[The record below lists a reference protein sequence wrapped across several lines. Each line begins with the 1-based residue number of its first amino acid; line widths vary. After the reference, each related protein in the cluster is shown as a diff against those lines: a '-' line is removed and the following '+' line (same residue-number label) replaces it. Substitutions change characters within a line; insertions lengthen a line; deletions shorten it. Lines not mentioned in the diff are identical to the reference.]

1 MAQLGIDRLHYIAM
15 RTTDPE
21 AAVAF
26 AEQHMG
32 LALVHR
38 DADGRHY
45 LAAHGLDAYSLVYT
59 PGEPGID
66 HVSYLVRGQAGLD
79 QAQESLATSG
89 VAAERIEESELW
101 NHAPAVRFQAPN
113 EVAIELTTGVDVDL
127 PMVWNVSKPSA
138 VPAPI
143 SLDHVILRT
152 TDVNGLISFAT
163 DVMGL
168 KESGRI
174 VAPDG
179 IPILCFFRSHTIF
192 HCFGVARSEWN
203 GLNHLQFT
211 LKNDPAVIAAAARIT
226 ETAGDDR
233 VIWGPLRHSCGQNVV
248 FYFHDGAGNVV
259 EYSAEEE
266 IILDDDTYEVISW
279 PIEANFRAVNEWGPD
294 GPPEAMR

>member
-1 MAQLGIDRLHYIAM
+1 MGQLGIDRLHYIAM
-15 RTTDPE
+15 RTPDPE
-21 AAVAF
+21 AAARF

-38 DADGRHY
+38 DTQGRHY

-66 HVSYLVRGQAGLD
+66 HVSYLVREQAGLD
-79 QAQESLATSG
+79 RAQDSLATSG
-89 VAAERIEESELW
+89 VAAERIEESDLW
-101 NHAPAVRFQAPN
+101 RHAAAVRFQTPTDAT
-113 EVAIELTTGVDVDL
+113 IELTTGVNVEQ
-127 PMVWNVSKPSA
+127 PMVWNVRKPST

-143 SLDHVILRT
+143 SADHVILRT
-152 TDVNGLISFAT
+152 TDVDELMSFAT

-179 IPILCFFRSHTIF
+179 IPLLCFFRSHTIF

-211 LKNDPAVIAAAARIT
+211 LKNDPAVMAAHGRIS
-226 ETAGDDR
+226 ETAGEQ
-233 VIWGPLRHSCGQNVV
+233 VLWGPLRHGCGQNVV
-248 FYFHDGAGNVV
+248 FYFLDAAGNVV

-266 IILDDDTYEVISW
+266 IILNDDTYEVTSW
-279 PIEANFRAVNEWGPD
+279 PLEHPRSIKEWGPD